1 MKKILTA
8 ALALT
13 LLFALSAQLLAS
25 AVEPP
30 ADTSLSSDAESD
42 TSSTDVSSDESSD
55 TSSDDSS
62 DTSSDT
68 SSDPDPEPQPGED
81 DTPFDYIDGYLYGV
95 YPQTTVAD
103 FAAMLGEAGGELTAP
118 DGSVLDPSSSAYIA
132 NGSGAVVG
140 GNAYCVIVAGDLNG
154 DGGVTPTDYLLLK
167 RYILLPE
174 SLTLSEAAVRCAA
187 LNRTTTPAASDYLK
201 IKRYLLTGL
210 YDLVKDEAIPCP
222 HEKWLD
228 ADCEHAKRCALCGK
242 SDGSPLGHQ
251 WQSATCTEPKYCRR
265 CGKTEGEPLGHKY
278 KPATMTTPKT
288 CTVCGATSGL
298 PVSQQSIN
306 SMIRG
311 DRGSAN
317 NNGTVIVNNTDYT
330 IPAELLQ
337 KLNNKIK
344 QANDDLS
351 FYVVD
356 LNTYATIGYNIDR
369 EMNSACVV
377 KAAYCLYVFQQIE
390 KGNGSL
396 DEILTFEPRHYYPN
410 SGTIKNSP
418 FGTQFT
424 LREVLYRTIHISDN
438 CGYYML
444 VDRFGRDGYNR
455 WLDSLG
461 VQYLHLLRST
471 SNWTTVCTR
480 DLAIIWNEIY
490 SFYQT
495 GTPTAKTMFNYFL
508 NAQYNYLKVLL
519 PGYRVAHKSG
529 WTEITFND
537 AGIVLEHNDGPYLIA
552 ILTNDR
558 EGNILCPLAKFLDD
572 IMVDY
577 FNWLD

>member
-1 MKKILTA
+1 M
-8 ALALT
+8 
-13 LLFALSAQLLAS
+13 
-25 AVEPP
+25 
-30 ADTSLSSDAESD
+30 
-42 TSSTDVSSDESSD
+42 
-55 TSSDDSS
+55 
-62 DTSSDT
+62 
-68 SSDPDPEPQPGED
+68 
-81 DTPFDYIDGYLYGV
+81 
-95 YPQTTVAD
+95 
-103 FAAMLGEAGGELTAP
+103 
-118 DGSVLDPSSSAYIA
+118 
-132 NGSGAVVG
+132 
-140 GNAYCVIVAGDLNG
+140 
-154 DGGVTPTDYLLLK
+154 
-167 RYILLPE
+167 
-174 SLTLSEAAVRCAA
+174 RCAA

-242 SDGSPLGHQ
+242 TEGSPLGHQ
-251 WQSATCTEPKYCRR
+251 WQSATCTKPKYCRR

-317 NNGTVIVNNTDYT
+317 NNGMVFVNNTDYT

-337 KLNNKIK
+337 KLNNKIQ

-396 DEILTFEPRHYYPN
+396 DEILTFESRHYYPS

-424 LREVLYRTIHISDN
+424 LREVLYRTINISDN

-461 VQYLHLLRST
+461 VQYLHLLRPT
-471 SNWTTVCTR
+471 SNWTSVCTR

-490 SFYQT
+490 SYYQT
-495 GTPTAKTMFNYFL
+495 GTLTAKTMFNYFL

-519 PGYRVAHKSG
+519 PGYQIAHKSG
-529 WTEITFND
+529 WTQTTFND
-537 AGIVLEHNDGPYLIA
+537 AGIVLEHSEGPYLIA
-552 ILTNDR
+552 ILTSDR
-558 EGNILCPLAKFLDD
+558 EGNILCPLAKYLDE